1 MKWKSWFHCF
11 YCRCWMDLVRSGF
24 KTQQVS
30 GPHLSLSQLRLIWSR
45 LTKHMLHEP
54 LTFNIRW
61 LHLWNPPPP
70 LFYTPTL
77 RSLPGLKPDLLNLDL
92 SRLPD
97 LILNDLSSSLSKHTQ
112 TWDQHRPDSPTQPS
126 EPRLWVHAFKSKNRK
141 LTREVFESKPDQTPG
156 LQWHQDLWKSSGTGT
171 KIFTDVFEKKTKNW
185 RRRFSTRAPRTWRRE
200 LTRDPDTWLQL
211 LC

>member
-1 MKWKSWFHCF
+1 MLNGPGPVWVQDPNRSQVHICLCLSWDSSDPVSLNTCSMNL
-11 YCRCWMDLVRSGF
+11 WPLISAGF
-24 KTQQVS
+24 IC
-30 GPHLSLSQLRLIWSR
+30 GI
-45 LTKHMLHEP
+45 
-54 LTFNIRW
+54 
-61 LHLWNPPPP
+61 P

-141 LTREVFESKPDQTPG
+141 PTREVFESKPDQTPG

-185 RRRFSTRAPRTWRRE
+185 RRLFSTRAPRTWRRE